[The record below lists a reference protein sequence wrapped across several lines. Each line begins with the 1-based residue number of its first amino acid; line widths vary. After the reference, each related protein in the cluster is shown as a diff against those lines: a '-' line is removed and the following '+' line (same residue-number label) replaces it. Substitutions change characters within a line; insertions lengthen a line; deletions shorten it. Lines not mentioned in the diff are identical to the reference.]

1 MNQFQFLMPQPPDL
15 WSLVIEGR
23 RLRLVTISEQ
33 FAQDIFDEF
42 TCEMTHY
49 MVPSP
54 AQDIE
59 ETRSFIAESRCSMQA
74 GHNLQ
79 LVIVEKTRGEFLG
92 CCGLHGEGKVRTPE
106 LGIWLKKSA
115 HGKGYGQEAI
125 QTLVSW
131 AWNSIDLDYF
141 MYPVDRNNIASVKIP
156 QFLGGEVMEE
166 LKVKTPSGK
175 ILDILVYKIVRAN
188 SFTD

>member
-1 MNQFQFLMPQPPDL
+1 MNQFQFLTPQPPNL
-15 WSLVIEGR
+15 RSLVIEGR
-23 RLRLVTISEQ
+23 RLRLVTISKQ
-33 FAQDIFDEF
+33 FVQNIFDEF
-42 TCEMTHY
+42 TCEITHY

-131 AWNSIDLDYF
+131 AWKSIDLDYF
-141 MYPVDRNNIASVKIP
+141 MYPVDRNNTASVKIP
-156 QFLGGEVMEE
+156 QSLGGEVMED
-166 LKVKTPSGK
+166 LKIKTPSGK